1 MSFHKLKYPV
11 FFLLVFTISGCTFFR
26 PGPNKLYRR
35 ALQNQPYDVIIVPG
49 VPFEGETW
57 SMAMKGRVIWAA
69 YLVNKGI
76 AKNVIFSGGP
86 VYSPYVESRIMA
98 LYAEQLGV
106 PKEKIFTEEKAE
118 HSTENIYNSY
128 WMAKKMGFTKIAV
141 ASDPFQSNLLMRFT
155 RRRFEL
161 PIAHIPYV
169 IDTLARIDDVFPKI
183 DPSSAKVTEFKS
195 IVEREN
201 MRQRFR
207 GTRGKNIKFEKEE
220 KTPKIRR

>member
-1 MSFHKLKYPV
+1 MKKHIVSFILI
-11 FFLLVFTISGCTFFR
+11 FILLSGCTFFR
-26 PGPNKLYRR
+26 PGPKKLYRR

-49 VPFEGETW
+49 VPFDGNTW
-57 SMAMKGRVIWAA
+57 SVAMKGRVIWAA

-76 AKNVIFSGGP
+76 AKNVIFSGGS
-86 VYSPYVESRIMA
+86 VYSPYVEARIMA

-128 WMAKKMGFTKIAV
+128 WMAKGMGFTKIAV
-141 ASDPFQSNLLMRFT
+141 ASDPFQSNLLMGFT
-155 RRRFEL
+155 KRRFKL

-169 IDTLARIDDVFPKI
+169 IDTLATIDDVYPKI
-183 DPSSAKVTEFKS
+183 DPSSAKVDNFKS
-195 IVEREN
+195 IGETQT

-207 GTRGKNIKFEKEE
+207 GTRGKNIKFQKEE
-220 KTPKIRR
+220 